1 MDGKTDYEKARSIL
15 SSYVEAHWKSLDQD
29 YLEALDK
36 AIQSLDDCIE
46 MGLNGG
52 D

>member
-1 MDGKTDYEKARSIL
+1 MPKTDYEKARGIL
-15 SSYVEAHWKSLDQD
+15 SSYIEAQWKSLEQD
-29 YLEALDK
+29 YLFALDK
-36 AIQSLDDCIE
+36 AVQALDDCIE